1 MVKSLNS
8 PLYLC
13 MDDIFAT
20 DGSTHPVPRP
30 HPSNWKSRCW
40 KSDRSRLGKGNF
52 RVREW
57 RARIKLAVKFLMISI
72 HFEDSWNGGFA
83 EFQIKGLFCSFFTS
97 FTFLDKIF
105 IENYVRASDNV
116 TNIYIYSSWEIK
128 RFNRIRNFIK
138 KKKNLNLIPI
148 ERIEMYSN
156 PFTNSFHKFVLMHLC
171 KKMHVYFL

>member
-1 MVKSLNS
+1 MEKLYSINRTNYPVASSRFLNYIEIMGRNRIDWSRIKVKNGMVKSLNS

-13 MDDIFAT
+13 MDDIFAI

-72 HFEDSWNGGFA
+72 HFEDS
-83 EFQIKGLFCSFFTS
+83 
-97 FTFLDKIF
+97 
-105 IENYVRASDNV
+105 
-116 TNIYIYSSWEIK
+116 
-128 RFNRIRNFIK
+128 
-138 KKKNLNLIPI
+138 
-148 ERIEMYSN
+148 
-156 PFTNSFHKFVLMHLC
+156 
-171 KKMHVYFL
+171 

>member
-83 EFQIKGLFCSFFTS
+83 EFQIKGLFCSFFYE
-97 FTFLDKIF
+97 FYFVDRIF
-105 IENYVRASDNV
+105 IENYIRARDDVANV
-116 TNIYIYSSWEIK
+116 WCIAFFLRNQQYW
-128 RFNRIRNFIK
+128 IRNFIK
-138 KKKNLNLIPI
+138 IKKEKKIDNRYLCRTRILSINSSHIFILI
-148 ERIEMYSN
+148 
-156 PFTNSFHKFVLMHLC
+156 HLS
-171 KKMHVYFL
+171 KKCTYIFL